1 MRTGCGYQKTPLSLC
16 YHHPWRNS
24 MKPQSTKTDGSQPG
38 FKLNMQII
46 ADALEERSDRIGYYA
61 TEDPCILEDVK
72 IFSKDKVLKKK
83 YVYILS
89 ADHVDEDLAD
99 HSGIPFIIIGRTDT
113 ALLPKDC
120 PIIQVLD
127 GGSYVE
133 IFDLVQETFE
143 KYKKWD
149 WALQKALVSEKPLDG
164 VLLASMEIFRNPM
177 FIHDADF
184 YILSCPKHD
193 HQMLYW
199 ETDPRTGRKIIPM
212 STINDF
218 KLDTEYLGGLVK
230 REPVIF
236 SADQRGYRILYVNL
250 WCNGKYEGRI
260 LVDEI
265 QDTIRPGDLYA
276 MEYLGKLIEM
286 CIQTKTLFWMGIKDE
301 MEQFFSDLLCEKIQD
316 KHQIHNHLQLLN
328 WQIHDRYL
336 CLRIIT
342 EQKGYSLVSSSATLG
357 QIDAQLSCGHAFL
370 YENSIIAIV
379 NLSYGKTTPQKILKE
394 LAIILREG
402 LLKIGVSSEIS
413 NLLLLPKAYQ
423 QARIALDLGR
433 MSDSMYWYYYFEDYM
448 LEYMIDCAIKDVP
461 IQLLCVS
468 ALYKLQ
474 DYDRENNTELYQTL
488 FIFLRLERNL
498 LKTSSE
504 LFIHRSTLSYRL
516 KRISKITGIDLDDPR
531 ERLRLL
537 VSFYMLEGNDF

>member
-1 MRTGCGYQKTPLSLC
+1 
-16 YHHPWRNS
+16 
-24 MKPQSTKTDGSQPG
+24 MKSRSTKKEGFQPG
-38 FKLNMQII
+38 FRLNMQII
-46 ADALEERSDRIGYYA
+46 ADALEERSARIRSYA
-61 TEDPCILEDVK
+61 AEDTCRLEDVK
-72 IFSKDKVLKKK
+72 IFSKEKTLKKK
-83 YVYILS
+83 YVYVIQ
-89 ADHVDEDLAD
+89 AGHVDESFSAYT
-99 HSGIPFIIIGRTDT
+99 GIPFIIIGEADAT
-113 ALLPKDC
+113 LFPKNS
-120 PIIQVLD
+120 PVIQVAGD
-127 GGSYVE
+127 CSHVE

-143 KYKKWD
+143 KYRKWD
-149 WALQKALVSEKPLDG
+149 WALQKAINSKKPLDEI
-164 VLLASMEIFRNPM
+164 LLASMEIFRNPM

-184 YILSCPKHD
+184 FILSCPKHD
-193 HQMLYW
+193 HRMLYW
-199 ETDPRTGRKIIPM
+199 ETDPRTGRKMPPM

-218 KLDTEYLGGLVK
+218 KLDTEYLDGLVK
-230 REPVIF
+230 KEPVIF

-260 LVDEI
+260 LVDEV

-286 CIQTKTLFWMGIKDE
+286 CIQTKTLLWMGIEDE
-301 MEQFFSDLLCEKIQD
+301 MEQFFSDVLHEKMQD
-316 KHQIHNHLQLLN
+316 EQQILNYLQLLN
-328 WQIHDRYL
+328 WHIHDRYL

-342 EQKGYSLVSSSATLG
+342 EQKSYSLVSSSVTLG

-370 YENSIIAIV
+370 YDNSIAAII
-379 NLSYGKTTPQKILKE
+379 NLSYGNTTAQKILKE

-402 LLKIGVSSEIS
+402 LLKIGVSSETS
-413 NLLLLPKAYQ
+413 NFLLLPKAYQ

-448 LEYMIDCAIKDVP
+448 LGYMVQCAIKEVP
-461 IQLLCVS
+461 IQLLCAT

-488 FIFLRLERNL
+488 FVFLRLERNL
-498 LKTSSE
+498 LKTSTE

-516 KRISKITGIDLDDPR
+516 KRIRKITGADLDDPR

-537 VSFYMLEGNDF
+537 MSFYMLEGKDFKKI